1 MYIFIIFSFV
11 KKQYRNRTVNK
22 VMSQKDK
29 RLLHCSFCDDEGH
42 TINNCQDP
50 QIQYMVKEFNEFIAF
65 DMKCKFK
72 MKYLTYVISLYN
84 ISEIRVLG
92 YQVNL
97 SIGKKAK
104 KDFVNELLDEYYDTN
119 DTKYSNI
126 IENMNDSELTYFAK
140 KISESSKKWNKRKIS
155 ENRIKEML
163 GIEKPEKKVVKVTK
177 KPKENVTFTQDDDN
191 DEEDTET
198 IINYSDTDD
207 SEYSESQ
214 IQFYLFPLIDEGLIN
229 DLQHDLREILE
240 YFYIVVGAFIIANFY
255 VIISNDY

>member
-50 QIQYMVKEFNEFIAF
+50 QIQYMVKEFNEFIAL

-119 DTKYSNI
+119 DIKYSNI

-140 KISESSKKWNKRKIS
+140 KISETSKKWNKRKIS

-163 GIEKPEKKVVKVTK
+163 GIGKPEKKVVKVTK
-177 KPKENVTFTQDDDN
+177 PSKENIRFTQDDN
-191 DEEDTET
+191 NESDTV
-198 IINYSDTDD
+198 INYSDTDD

-214 IQFYLFPLIDEGLIN
+214 IQFFLFPLIDKSLME
-229 DLQHDLREILE
+229 DLPYQVQEVLE

>member
-1 MYIFIIFSFV
+1 
-11 KKQYRNRTVNK
+11 
-22 VMSQKDK
+22 MSQKDK

-104 KDFVNELLDEYYDTN
+104 KDFRNELLDEYYDTN
-119 DTKYSNI
+119 NTKYSNI
-126 IENMNDSELTYFAK
+126 IENMNDSELKYFAK
-140 KISESSKKWNKRKIS
+140 KISETSKKWNKRKIS
-155 ENRIKEML
+155 ENRIKEIL
-163 GIEKPEKKVVKVTK
+163 GIEKPEKKVVNVTK
-177 KPKENVTFTQDDDN
+177 KPKENVTFKPIDDD
-191 DEEDTET
+191 ESDTV
-198 IINYSDTDD
+198 INYSDTDD

-214 IQFYLFPLIDEGLIN
+214 IQFYLFPLIDKSLLD
-229 DLQHDLREILE
+229 DLPYQIQEILE

>member
-50 QIQYMVKEFNEFIAF
+50 QIQYMVKEFNEFIAL

-119 DTKYSNI
+119 DIKYSNI

-177 KPKENVTFTQDDDN
+177 KPKENIRFTQDDN
-191 DEEDTET
+191 NESDTET

-214 IQFYLFPLIDEGLIN
+214 IQFYLFPLIDKSLME
-229 DLQHDLREILE
+229 DLPYQVQEVLE

-255 VIISNDY
+255 VVITYDY

>member
-1 MYIFIIFSFV
+1 
-11 KKQYRNRTVNK
+11 
-22 VMSQKDK
+22 
-29 RLLHCSFCDDEGH
+29 
-42 TINNCQDP
+42 
-50 QIQYMVKEFNEFIAF
+50 
-65 DMKCKFK
+65 

-126 IENMNDSELTYFAK
+126 IENMNDSELNYFAK
-140 KISESSKKWNKRKIS
+140 KISETSKKWNKRKIS

-177 KPKENVTFTQDDDN
+177 KPKENVTFTQDDNN
-191 DEEDTET
+191 DEENTET
-198 IINYSDTDD
+198 IINYSDSDD
-207 SEYSESQ
+207 SEYSE
-214 IQFYLFPLIDEGLIN
+214 
-229 DLQHDLREILE
+229 
-240 YFYIVVGAFIIANFY
+240 
-255 VIISNDY
+255 

>member
-42 TINNCQDP
+42 TINNCQDQ
-50 QIQYMVKEFNEFIAF
+50 QIQYMVKEFNEIIAL

-119 DTKYSNI
+119 DIKYSNI

-177 KPKENVTFTQDDDN
+177 KPKENIRFTQIDN
-191 DEEDTET
+191 DESDTV
-198 IINYSDTDD
+198 INYSDTDD

>member
-177 KPKENVTFTQDDDN
+177 PSKENIRFTQIDN
-191 DEEDTET
+191 DESDTET

-214 IQFYLFPLIDEGLIN
+214 IQFYLFPLIDKSLME
-229 DLQHDLREILE
+229 DLPYQVQEVLE
-240 YFYIVVGAFIIANFY
+240 YFFILMCAFLIANFY
-255 VIISNDY
+255 VVITYDY

>member
-1 MYIFIIFSFV
+1 
-11 KKQYRNRTVNK
+11 
-22 VMSQKDK
+22 
-29 RLLHCSFCDDEGH
+29 
-42 TINNCQDP
+42 
-50 QIQYMVKEFNEFIAF
+50 
-65 DMKCKFK
+65 
-72 MKYLTYVISLYN
+72 LTYVISLYN

-119 DTKYSNI
+119 DIKYSNI

-177 KPKENVTFTQDDDN
+177 KPKENIRFTQDDN
-191 DEEDTET
+191 NESDTV
-198 IINYSDTDD
+198 INYSDTDD

-214 IQFYLFPLIDEGLIN
+214 IQFFLFPLIDEGLIN